1 MKAVGVFQF
10 YFSYVLPRGSD
21 WPKRP
26 LGIQLGQFVVGIR
39 PRAPD
44 EPLFPDTIDQT
55 LSGIEFQLE
64 RRESPLGRGRT
75 VVRESLLRHLRENK
89 KARPGWSAGAHADQ
103 VAGRG
108 RRDLVYRVHYADGSR

>member
-10 YFSYVLPRGSD
+10 YFSYVLPRGPD

-39 PRAPD
+39 PRPPD

-55 LSGIEFQLE
+55 LSGIESQLE

-75 VVRESLLRHLRENK
+75 VVRESLLRQMSVPLGRWSRAAKVRLR
-89 KARPGWSAGAHADQ
+89 ASTSP
-103 VAGRG
+103 
-108 RRDLVYRVHYADGSR
+108 